1 MCLCEYQF
9 ENVGYDV
16 CVCTKRLIPL
26 SPQFERVWEKLP
38 VNVLGD
44 LEYREFLKHA
54 RGTVGIRDKTTDPVD
69 ISPLKSASPPS
80 PGLIDMMSSSPP
92 SLGAIDRMSSSPPAL
107 QRPKS
112 TGSNLQRSKVQDL
125 SIHDAY
131 QFTYISP
138 SLYLIVHSY
147 K

>member
-38 VNVLGD
+38 VHSLGD
-44 LEYREFLKHA
+44 LEYREFLKDA
-54 RGTVGIRDKTTDPVD
+54 SGAVGIRDKTTDPED
-69 ISPLKSASPPS
+69 ICPLKSVSPSSLGP
-80 PGLIDMMSSSPP
+80 IDRSSSP
-92 SLGAIDRMSSSPPAL
+92 LAL
-107 QRPKS
+107 QRPKT